1 MVIVGIGTG
10 IRRGDL
16 FNLTWERID
25 IQRGLIYVP
34 GCLKSTNRTWIG
46 SVQGAVATWSNHQS
60 PKSFGNIARRS
71 LTRSLPLPVL
81 TRSNNDF
88 RLLRQSHSPL

>member
-46 SVQGAVATWSNHQS
+46 SVQGAVAPGPTIRVQNPCEYYMPITDQVA
-60 PKSFGNIARRS
+60 IAPC
-71 LTRSLPLPVL
+71 TDPI
-81 TRSNNDF
+81 
-88 RLLRQSHSPL
+88 QQ